1 MYDFDEII
9 DRRHTNAVSTD
20 GFRREM
26 FHAGAEMTFPFRDE
40 DFIRMWVADMDFAT
54 PEVVVQAMRERLD
67 RRIFGY
73 TRAFDAGYYE
83 AFSAWCRSRYDW
95 SFPREELMMGSGV
108 VPALYE
114 LVAALCRPEDQVLF
128 LTPAYGPFRG
138 AAEASQRTWVG
149 SDLRCENG
157 EYTVDF
163 ADLERKAADPRTTVL
178 IFCNP
183 HNPTGRIWTEEE
195 LRRVGEIAVRHD
207 LWLISD
213 EIYCDLLR
221 SGVRHVPL
229 GKVLPDYEK
238 LVTCMAPSK
247 TFNMAGLMISNVL
260 IRSRALRHTWRTVH
274 SGTDNPL
281 SLAAAQAAYEQGGP
295 WLEELLV
302 YLDENFRFVRDYLA
316 QHLSLARFR
325 IPQATYL
332 AWVDLSRYFV
342 PGEDLARFLAYQAGV
357 LVDDGPMFVQNAE
370 GFVRLNL
377 AAPRS
382 VVAEGLRRICWAVNT
397 KLQYTGL
404 PQG

>member
-1 MYDFDEII
+1 MYHFDEII

-73 TRAFDAGYYE
+73 TRAFDADYYE

-114 LVAALCRPEDQVLF
+114 LVGALCRPEDQVLF
-128 LTPAYGPFRG
+128 LTPSYSPFRG
-138 AAEASQRTWVG
+138 AAKASRRTWVG

-163 ADLERKAADPRTTVL
+163 ADLERKAADPRTAVL

-213 EIYCDLLR
+213 EIHCDLLR
-221 SGVRHVPL
+221 SGARHVPM

-295 WLEELLV
+295 WLEDLLV

-316 QHLSLARFR
+316 QHLPLARFR

-332 AWVDLSRYFV
+332 AWVDLSRYFR

-357 LVDDGPMFVQNAE
+357 LVDDGSMFVRNAE

-397 KLQYTGL
+397 KIQYTGL

>member
-213 EIYCDLLR
+213 EIHCDLLR

-302 YLDENFRFVRDYLA
+302 DLDENFRFVRDYLA

>member
-83 AFSAWCRSRYDW
+83 AFSAWCRSRYGW

-128 LTPAYGPFRG
+128 LTPSYGPFRG
-138 AAEASQRTWVG
+138 AAEASRRTWVG

-213 EIYCDLLR
+213 EIHCDLLR
-221 SGVRHVPL
+221 SGARHVPL

-295 WLEELLV
+295 WLEDLLV

-316 QHLSLARFR
+316 QHLPLARFR

-332 AWVDLSRYFV
+332 AWVDLSRYFR

-357 LVDDGPMFVQNAE
+357 LVDDGSMFVRNAE

-397 KLQYTGL
+397 KIQYTGL

>member
-1 MYDFDEII
+1 MYHFDEII

-114 LVAALCRPEDQVLF
+114 LVGALCRPEDQVLF
-128 LTPAYGPFRG
+128 LTPSYSPFRG
-138 AAEASQRTWVG
+138 AAKASRRTWVG

-163 ADLERKAADPRTTVL
+163 ADLERKAADPRTAVL

-213 EIYCDLLR
+213 EIHCDLLR
-221 SGVRHVPL
+221 SGARHVPM

-295 WLEELLV
+295 WLEDLLV

-316 QHLSLARFR
+316 QHLPLARFR

-332 AWVDLSRYFV
+332 AWVDLSRYFR

-357 LVDDGPMFVQNAE
+357 LVDDGSMFVRNAE

-397 KLQYTGL
+397 KIQYTGL

>member
-114 LVAALCRPEDQVLF
+114 LVAAICRPEDQVLF

-213 EIYCDLLR
+213 EIHCDLLR

>member
-54 PEVVVQAMRERLD
+54 PAVVVQAMRERLD

-213 EIYCDLLR
+213 EIHCDLLR

>member
-54 PEVVVQAMRERLD
+54 PEVVVQAMREQLD

-95 SFPREELMMGSGV
+95 SFPWEELMMGSGV

-128 LTPAYGPFRG
+128 LTPSYGPFRG
-138 AAEASQRTWVG
+138 AAEAFRRTWVG

-183 HNPTGRIWTEEE
+183 HNPTGRIWTEGE

-213 EIYCDLLR
+213 EIHCDLLR
-221 SGVRHVPL
+221 SGARHVPL

-316 QHLSLARFR
+316 QHLPLARFR

-332 AWVDLSRYFV
+332 AWVDLSRYFG

>member
-128 LTPAYGPFRG
+128 LTPSYGPFRG
-138 AAEASQRTWVG
+138 AAEASRRTWVG

-183 HNPTGRIWTEEE
+183 HNPTGRIWTEGE

-213 EIYCDLLR
+213 EIHCDLLR
-221 SGVRHVPL
+221 SGARHVPL

-316 QHLSLARFR
+316 QRLPLARFR

-332 AWVDLSRYFV
+332 AWVDLSRYFG

>member
-1 MYDFDEII
+1 MYHFDEII

-83 AFSAWCRSRYDW
+83 AFSAWCRRRYDW

-128 LTPAYGPFRG
+128 LTPSYGPFRG
-138 AAEASQRTWVG
+138 AAEASRRTWVG

-157 EYTVDF
+157 DYTVDF

-213 EIYCDLLR
+213 EIHCDLLR
-221 SGVRHVPL
+221 SGARHMPM

-260 IRSRALRHTWRTVH
+260 IRSRALRHTWRIVH
-274 SGTDNPL
+274 SGTENPL

-316 QHLSLARFR
+316 RHLPLARFR

-397 KLQYTGL
+397 KIQYTGL

>member
-157 EYTVDF
+157 EYTVNF

-213 EIYCDLLR
+213 EIHCDLLR

>member
-1 MYDFDEII
+1 
-9 DRRHTNAVSTD
+9 
-20 GFRREM
+20 
-26 FHAGAEMTFPFRDE
+26 
-40 DFIRMWVADMDFAT
+40 
-54 PEVVVQAMRERLD
+54 
-67 RRIFGY
+67 
-73 TRAFDAGYYE
+73 
-83 AFSAWCRSRYDW
+83 
-95 SFPREELMMGSGV
+95 MMGSGV

-213 EIYCDLLR
+213 EIHCDLLR

-260 IRSRALRHTWRTVH
+260 IRSRALRHTWWTVH

-302 YLDENFRFVRDYLA
+302 YLDENFRFVRD
-316 QHLSLARFR
+316 
-325 IPQATYL
+325 
-332 AWVDLSRYFV
+332 
-342 PGEDLARFLAYQAGV
+342 
-357 LVDDGPMFVQNAE
+357 
-370 GFVRLNL
+370 
-377 AAPRS
+377 
-382 VVAEGLRRICWAVNT
+382 
-397 KLQYTGL
+397 
-404 PQG
+404 

>member
-83 AFSAWCRSRYDW
+83 AFSAWCRSRYGW

-114 LVAALCRPEDQVLF
+114 LVGALCRPEDQVLF
-128 LTPAYGPFRG
+128 LTPSYGPFRG
-138 AAEASQRTWVG
+138 AAEASRRTWVG

-163 ADLERKAADPRTTVL
+163 VDLERKAADPKTAVL

-213 EIYCDLLR
+213 EIHCDLLR
-221 SGVRHVPL
+221 SGARHVPL

-295 WLEELLV
+295 WLEDLLV

-316 QHLSLARFR
+316 QHLPLARFR

-357 LVDDGPMFVQNAE
+357 LVDDGPMFVRNAE

-397 KLQYTGL
+397 KIQYTGL

>member
-114 LVAALCRPEDQVLF
+114 LVGALCRPEDQVLF
-128 LTPAYGPFRG
+128 LTPSYSPFRG
-138 AAEASQRTWVG
+138 AAKASRRTWVG

-163 ADLERKAADPRTTVL
+163 ADLERKAADPRTAVL

-213 EIYCDLLR
+213 EIHCDLLR
-221 SGVRHVPL
+221 SGARHVPM

-295 WLEELLV
+295 WLEDLLV

-316 QHLSLARFR
+316 QHLPLARFR

-332 AWVDLSRYFV
+332 AWVDLSRYFR

-357 LVDDGPMFVQNAE
+357 LVDDGSMFVRNAE

-397 KLQYTGL
+397 KIQYTGL

>member
-213 EIYCDLLR
+213 EIHCDLLR

-316 QHLSLARFR
+316 QRLPLARFR

-332 AWVDLSRYFV
+332 AWVDLSRYFG

-404 PQG
+404 PRG

>member
-1 MYDFDEII
+1 MYHFDEII

-114 LVAALCRPEDQVLF
+114 LVGALCRPEDQVLF
-128 LTPAYGPFRG
+128 LTPSYGPFRG
-138 AAEASQRTWVG
+138 AAEASRRTWVG

-163 ADLERKAADPRTTVL
+163 ADLERKAADPRTAVL

-213 EIYCDLLR
+213 EIHCDLLR
-221 SGVRHVPL
+221 SGARHVPL

-302 YLDENFRFVRDYLA
+302 YLDENFHFVRDYLA
-316 QHLSLARFR
+316 QHLPLARFR

-332 AWVDLSRYFV
+332 AWVDLSRYFG

-357 LVDDGPMFVQNAE
+357 LVDDGSMFVRNAE

-382 VVAEGLRRICWAVNT
+382 VVAEGLRRISWAVNT
-397 KLQYTGL
+397 KIQYTGL

>member
-1 MYDFDEII
+1 
-9 DRRHTNAVSTD
+9 
-20 GFRREM
+20 
-26 FHAGAEMTFPFRDE
+26 
-40 DFIRMWVADMDFAT
+40 
-54 PEVVVQAMRERLD
+54 
-67 RRIFGY
+67 
-73 TRAFDAGYYE
+73 
-83 AFSAWCRSRYDW
+83 
-95 SFPREELMMGSGV
+95 MMGSGV

-213 EIYCDLLR
+213 EIHCDLLR

>member
-54 PEVVVQAMRERLD
+54 PEVVVQAMRGRLD

-83 AFSAWCRSRYDW
+83 AFSAWCRSRYGW

-128 LTPAYGPFRG
+128 LTPSYGPFRG
-138 AAEASQRTWVG
+138 AAEASRRTWVG

-213 EIYCDLLR
+213 EIHCDLLR
-221 SGVRHVPL
+221 SGARHVPL

-316 QHLSLARFR
+316 RHLPLARFR

-332 AWVDLSRYFV
+332 AWVDLSRYFG

-397 KLQYTGL
+397 KLQYTGF

>member
-83 AFSAWCRSRYDW
+83 AFSAWCRSRYGW

-128 LTPAYGPFRG
+128 LTPSYGPFRG
-138 AAEASQRTWVG
+138 AAEASRRTWVG

-213 EIYCDLLR
+213 EIHCDLLR
-221 SGVRHVPL
+221 SGARHVPL

-281 SLAAAQAAYEQGGP
+281 SLAAAKAAYEQGGP

-316 QHLSLARFR
+316 QHLPLARFR

-357 LVDDGPMFVQNAE
+357 LVDDGPMFVRNAE

-397 KLQYTGL
+397 KIQYTGL

>member
-73 TRAFDAGYYE
+73 TRAFDADYYE
-83 AFSAWCRSRYDW
+83 AFSAWCRSRYGW

-138 AAEASQRTWVG
+138 AAEASRRTWVG

-163 ADLERKAADPRTTVL
+163 ADLERKAADPRTAVL

-213 EIYCDLLR
+213 EIHCDLLR
-221 SGVRHVPL
+221 SGARHVPM

-295 WLEELLV
+295 WLEDLLV

-316 QHLSLARFR
+316 QHLPLARFR

-332 AWVDLSRYFV
+332 AWVDLSRYFR

-357 LVDDGPMFVQNAE
+357 LVDDGSMFVRNAE

-397 KLQYTGL
+397 KIQYTGL

>member
-1 MYDFDEII
+1 MDRFDEII

-114 LVAALCRPEDQVLF
+114 LVGALCRPEDQVLF

-138 AAEASQRTWVG
+138 AAEASRRTWVG
-149 SDLRCENG
+149 SDLRCEDG

-163 ADLERKAADPRTTVL
+163 GDLERKAADPRTRVL

-213 EIYCDLLR
+213 EIHCDLLR
-221 SGVRHVPL
+221 SGVRHVPM

-260 IRSRALRHTWRTVH
+260 IRSRALRHTWRTIH

-281 SLAAAQAAYEQGGP
+281 SLAAAQAAYKQGGP
-295 WLEELLV
+295 WLEELLA
-302 YLDENFRFVRDYLA
+302 YLDETFRFVRDYLA
-316 QHLSLARFR
+316 RHLPLARFR

-332 AWVDLSRYFV
+332 AWVDLSRYFG

-357 LVDDGPMFVQNAE
+357 LVDDGPMFVRNGA

-397 KLQYTGL
+397 KIQYTGL

>member
-26 FHAGAEMTFPFRDE
+26 FHAGEEMTFPFRDE

-54 PEVVVQAMRERLD
+54 PEVVVQAMRARLD

-73 TRAFDAGYYE
+73 TRNFDEGYYE

-95 SFPREELMMGSGV
+95 SFPREELMTGSGV

-128 LTPAYGPFRG
+128 LTPSYGPFRG
-138 AAEASQRTWVG
+138 AAEASRRTWVG

-157 EYTVDF
+157 VYTVDF
-163 ADLERKAADPRTTVL
+163 ADLERKAADPKTTLL

-195 LRRVGEIAVRHD
+195 LRRVGEIAARHG

-213 EIYCDLLR
+213 EIHCDLLR
-221 SGVRHVPL
+221 SGLRHVPM

-260 IRSRALRHTWRTVH
+260 IRSRTLRHTWRTVH

-295 WLEELLV
+295 WLEEMLV
-302 YLDENFRFVRDYLA
+302 YLDENFRFVRNYLA
-316 QHLSLARFR
+316 EHLPLARFR
-325 IPQATYL
+325 VPQATYL
-332 AWVDLSRYFV
+332 AWVDLNAYFA

-357 LVDDGPMFVQNAE
+357 LVDDGPMFVRNAE

-382 VVAEGLRRICWAVNT
+382 VVGEGLRRICWAVNT

-404 PQG
+404 PES

>member
-1 MYDFDEII
+1 MYHFDEII

-73 TRAFDAGYYE
+73 TRAFDADYYE
-83 AFSAWCRSRYDW
+83 AFSAWCRSRYGW

-128 LTPAYGPFRG
+128 LTPSYSPFRG
-138 AAEASQRTWVG
+138 AAKASRRTWVG

-163 ADLERKAADPRTTVL
+163 ADLERKAADPRTAVL

-213 EIYCDLLR
+213 EIHCDLLR
-221 SGVRHVPL
+221 SGARHVPM

-295 WLEELLV
+295 WLEDLLV

-316 QHLSLARFR
+316 QHLPLARFR

-332 AWVDLSRYFV
+332 AWVDLSRYFR

-357 LVDDGPMFVQNAE
+357 LVDDGSMFVRNAE

-397 KLQYTGL
+397 KIQYTGL

>member
-1 MYDFDEII
+1 MYHFDEII

-114 LVAALCRPEDQVLF
+114 LVGALCRPEDQVLF
-128 LTPAYGPFRG
+128 LTPSYSPFRG
-138 AAEASQRTWVG
+138 AAKASRRTWVG

-163 ADLERKAADPRTTVL
+163 ADLERKAADPRTAVL

-213 EIYCDLLR
+213 EIHCDLLR
-221 SGVRHVPL
+221 SGARHVPM

-295 WLEELLV
+295 WLEDLLV
-302 YLDENFRFVRDYLA
+302 YLDENFCFVRDYLA
-316 QHLSLARFR
+316 QHLPLARFR

-332 AWVDLSRYFV
+332 AWVDLSRYFR

-357 LVDDGPMFVQNAE
+357 LVDDGSMFVRNAE

-397 KLQYTGL
+397 KIQYTGL

>member
-1 MYDFDEII
+1 MYRFDEII

-114 LVAALCRPEDQVLF
+114 LVGALCRPEDQVLF
-128 LTPAYGPFRG
+128 LTPSYGPFRG
-138 AAEASQRTWVG
+138 AAEASRRTWVG

-163 ADLERKAADPRTTVL
+163 ADLERKAADPRTAVL

-213 EIYCDLLR
+213 EIHCDLLR
-221 SGVRHVPL
+221 SGARHVPL

-302 YLDENFRFVRDYLA
+302 YLDENFHFVRDYLA
-316 QHLSLARFR
+316 QHLPLARFR

-332 AWVDLSRYFV
+332 AWVDLSRYFG

-357 LVDDGPMFVQNAE
+357 LVDDGSMFVRNAE

-382 VVAEGLRRICWAVNT
+382 VVAEGLRRISWAVNT
-397 KLQYTGL
+397 KIQYTGL

>member
-1 MYDFDEII
+1 MYHFDEII

-114 LVAALCRPEDQVLF
+114 LVGALCRPEDQVLF
-128 LTPAYGPFRG
+128 LTPSYGPFRG
-138 AAEASQRTWVG
+138 AAEASRRTWVG

-163 ADLERKAADPRTTVL
+163 ADLERKAADPRTAVL

-213 EIYCDLLR
+213 EIHCDLLR
-221 SGVRHVPL
+221 SGARHVPM

-295 WLEELLV
+295 WLEDLLV

-316 QHLSLARFR
+316 QHLPLARFR

-332 AWVDLSRYFV
+332 AWVDLSRYFR

-357 LVDDGPMFVQNAE
+357 LVDDGSMFVRNAE

-397 KLQYTGL
+397 KIQYTGL